1 MSLRLPTSDVKI
13 PRSATSA
20 AVAFSGLAAFLLMLM
35 ILKAWQPFDQIALA
49 MLSVMAATACGV
61 FVPDMLFQRIY
72 RLALTRAN
80 PDYSWSR
87 SATKLIGLFAAVGL
101 IGLAYQVFPEYHG
114 SFYTPYWALLTYIA
128 IPWLLLAGPYV
139 FWLDARMAEPNDGLW
154 HLGRLCLGKWQ
165 DANRQMALTVIMG
178 WVVKGFFLPLMFV
191 YACNDLQHFLR
202 LDMQLIDS
210 FKLFFD
216 FLFFFLFFIDVGIV
230 SMGYLCT
237 SRLLDTHI
245 RSVEPTTL
253 GWLAAIVCYE
263 PFWSLIGRQY
273 LAYGNQYPW
282 GAWLQGSPFLYVV
295 WGSLILGLVFVYV
308 WATVSFGAR
317 FSNLTHRGIITHG
330 PYRWTKHPAYLA
342 KNLSWWMIAV
352 PFLPNGEPWHAVS
365 ACILLLMLNG
375 IYWVRAR
382 TEEAH
387 LMRDPQ
393 YQAYAAWIAR
403 HGLFAT
409 LNRHLGSAKP

>member
-1 MSLRLPTSDVKI
+1 M
-13 PRSATSA
+13 
-20 AVAFSGLAAFLLMLM
+20 LA
-35 ILKAWQPFDQIALA
+35 ILKVWQPFDQIVLA
-49 MLSVMAATACGV
+49 MISVMIATALGV
-61 FVPDMLFQRIY
+61 FVPDLLIQRIH
-72 RLALTRAN
+72 RAALAKVS

-87 SATKLIGLFAAVGL
+87 TLTKLVGLFSVIGLIA
-101 IGLAYQVFPEYHG
+101 LAYALFPEYRG
-114 SFYTPYWALLTYIA
+114 SFYAPFWALLAYIA
-128 IPWLLLAGPYV
+128 VPWLLLSGPYV
-139 FWLDARMAEPNDGLW
+139 FWLDARLAEPKDGLW
-154 HLGRLCLGKWQ
+154 HLGRLCLGQWQ
-165 DANRQMALTVIMG
+165 GANRQQALIVVMG

-191 YACNDLQHFLR
+191 YACNDLRHFLAFDFQR
-202 LDMQLIDS
+202 IDS

-216 FLFFFLFFIDVGIV
+216 FTYFFLFFIDVGMV

-253 GWLAAIVCYE
+253 GWLAALVCYE

-273 LAYGNQYPW
+273 LAYDTQYPW
-282 GAWLQGSPFLYVV
+282 GAWLQAWPVIYVV
-295 WGSLILGLVFVYV
+295 WGSLILFLVFIYV

-342 KNLSWWMIAV
+342 KNVSWWMIAV
-352 PFLPNGEPWHAVS
+352 PFMSNGGLWHTLS
-365 ACILLLMLNG
+365 ACVLLLMLNG

-387 LMRDPQ
+387 LMQDPQ
-393 YQAYAAWIAR
+393 YQAYSAWIAE
-403 HGLFAT
+403 HGLFAS
-409 LNRHLGSAKP
+409 LRRYARSKP